1 MDTSRDR
8 GDDWGLRPHAQ
19 APPGGAAGAGPSP
32 ARGNQGPGTMPISPF
47 LYDVIIFLLATVV
60 IVPVFERLRASP
72 LVGFLLVGAVVGPHG
87 LAVIDDVQAV
97 QSLAE
102 LGVVVLLFTVG
113 LEITLWRIRT
123 MSPAVLALGLGQ
135 MAATG
140 LAVAAVALAVGVDLA
155 GALAIGGALALSST
169 AVVLQLMIER
179 HELATGFGRT
189 ALAILLLQDIMVGPL
204 LIVIPALGAAAV
216 SVWTA
221 LGVGMLKAVAV
232 LTAFF
237 VVGRLMLRPLFRV
250 VERARAP
257 ELSMAVV
264 LFVVIGTGLAAHAAG
279 LSMALGAF
287 MAGMLL
293 ADTEYRHK
301 VAEDIQPFRGLLLG
315 LFFMNVG
322 MIINVELLAEQAA
335 TVAALVAALLLG
347 KAAILFVGA
356 RLAGLRTVV
365 SIRLGMVLCQGG
377 EFAFVL
383 LTLAMIEGVL
393 DPEPVQLLILAVVVT
408 MALTPPLA
416 AAAAR
421 LARRFQPDE
430 LPGLPVLREKAA
442 GLRGHVVVA
451 GFGRAGRAAANRLAG
466 ESAPF
471 LVLDTNANK
480 VIDGNARGLPVFHC
494 DATDPEVMEAAGV
507 PEAHTVIVALGEAR
521 GAEHLVALLRYLFPE
536 LQILARAR
544 DEAQGRALVRAGA
557 DDVVVEVQHPGER
570 LAARV
575 TLPGRE

>member
-1 MDTSRDR
+1 
-8 GDDWGLRPHAQ
+8 
-19 APPGGAAGAGPSP
+19 
-32 ARGNQGPGTMPISPF
+32 MPINPF

-72 LVGFLLVGAVVGPHG
+72 LVGFLLAGAIVGPHG
-87 LAVIDDVQAV
+87 LAVIDDVEAV

-113 LEITLWRIRT
+113 LEITLWRIRA
-123 MSPAVLALGLGQ
+123 MSPAVLALGIGQ

-169 AVVLQLMIER
+169 AVVFQLMVER

-189 ALAILLLQDIMVGPL
+189 ALAILLLQDFMVGPL
-204 LIVIPALGAAAV
+204 LVVIPALGAADV

-221 LGVGMLKAVAV
+221 LGIGMLKAIAV
-232 LTAFF
+232 LIAFF
-237 VVGRLMLRPLFRV
+237 VVGRLMLRPLFRI

-264 LFVVIGTGLAAHAAG
+264 LFVVIGTGLAAHGAG

-287 MAGMLL
+287 LAGMLL

-301 VAEDIQPFRGLLLG
+301 GAEDIQPFRGLLLG

-322 MIINVELLAEQAA
+322 MIINVELMADQAG

-365 SIRLGMVLCQGG
+365 SVRLGLVLCQGG

-383 LTLAMIEGVL
+383 LTLAMMEGVL

-416 AAAAR
+416 AAGAR
-421 LARRFQPDE
+421 LARRYQPDE
-430 LPGLPVLREKAA
+430 RPGLSVLQEKAA

-494 DATDPEVMEAAGV
+494 DATDPEVLEAAGA
-507 PEAHTVIVALGEAR
+507 PEAQTVIVALGEAR
-521 GAEHLVALLRYLFPE
+521 GAEHLVALLRYLFPG

-544 DEAQGRALVRAGA
+544 DDAQGRALVRAGA
-557 DDVVVEVQHPGER
+557 DDVVVEVQQPGER
-570 LAARV
+570 LAALV
-575 TLPGRE
+575 TLPARE